1 MEQIKWVPVSDRK
14 PAQSAAG
21 LAQPWRRY
29 FARMLDISIYG
40 IIWAAVYYLV
50 FRWQLRFSE
59 DIFFNLVSAYIAYGL
74 MFVFEPIMLRFWG
87 TTPGKWIF
95 GLVIRTADGQR
106 LSYLEALDRTRCLFG
121 KGMGYGIPIY
131 SIVRTFKSYSACKD
145 GETLEWDEGYTYT
158 LKDDRKIRTVGFI
171 AASVLAAALNTFVI
185 LEAEMPLHRGELT
198 PKEYY
203 ENCNDVMKRFD
214 FVYGRRMNERGEW
227 ADDPNDGFVIEFGY
241 ELPKHELT
249 VTDGIVTG
257 VRFEITDTKDVL
269 FDISEQKNV
278 AILSFLAADKEMN
291 CLRLQTSGILAKIKP
306 RYESFSFTEAGI
318 KVTNEVEI
326 RGLENIAD
334 VFLAPIEGEVP
345 YFHLVFTLEK
355 TEP

>member
-50 FRWQLRFSE
+50 FRWQLRFSG

-74 MFVFEPIMLRFWG
+74 MFAFEPIMLRFWG

-106 LSYLEALDRTRCLFG
+106 LSYSEALDRTRCLFG

-227 ADDPNDGFVIEFGY
+227 VDAENDGFVYVSGHV
-241 ELPKHELT
+241 LPEHELT
-249 VTDGIVTG
+249 LTDGIVTG
-257 VRFEITDTKDVL
+257 VRIEITDTQDVVY
-269 FDISEQKNV
+269 DVGEQMSL
-278 AILSFLAADKEMN
+278 AILSFLAASDEMN
-291 CLRLQTSGILAKIKP
+291 CLRLGTSNILKRIRP
-306 RYESFSFTEAGI
+306 SYVSFSFTEAGI
-318 KVTNEVEI
+318 RVTNEVEI
-326 RGLENIAD
+326 KGLDNIGGM
-334 VFLAPIEGEVP
+334 FLIPIEGETP

>member
-1 MEQIKWVPVSDRK
+1 
-14 PAQSAAG
+14 
-21 LAQPWRRY
+21 
-29 FARMLDISIYG
+29 
-40 IIWAAVYYLV
+40 
-50 FRWQLRFSE
+50 
-59 DIFFNLVSAYIAYGL
+59 

-95 GLVIRTADGQR
+95 GLVIRTEDGQR
-106 LSYLEALDRTRCLFG
+106 LSYVEALDRTRGLFG
-121 KGMGYGIPIY
+121 KGMGYGIPFY
-131 SIVRTFKSYSACKD
+131 SAVRMYKSYSACKD

-158 LKDDRKIRTVGFI
+158 LKDDRKIRVIGFI
-171 AASVLAAALNTFVI
+171 AAFTLAIAFNTFVI
-185 LEAEMPLHRGELT
+185 LEARMPLHRGELT
-198 PKEYY
+198 PIEYY

-214 FVYGRRMNERGEW
+214 LVYGSRLNKRGEW
-227 ADDPNDGFVIEFGY
+227 VDDPGDGFVYVSGY

-257 VRFEITDTKDVL
+257 VRFEITDTKDVEY
-269 FDISEQKNV
+269 DISEQMNLAV
-278 AILSFLAADKEMN
+278 LSFLAADKEMN

-334 VFLAPIEGEVP
+334 VFLAPIEGEDP

-355 TEP
+355 AEQ